1 MFNYLAEKIKNA
13 EVLESPF
20 KHIEIENFLSEEHL
34 NIILNDP
41 QIHFEKC
48 KDTSTLINK
57 ILTSDY
63 SIQSFPGC
71 CTDVND
77 YLNKLSKNDWPGEI
91 KGNPIESYG
100 ITFRISK
107 YKNKLIK
114 ELISYLNGS
123 EFQKALEN
131 KFIID
136 EPTDIIT
143 AIQKNLT
150 KYEICPHPDTRRK
163 ALTYL
168 LNINKDNS
176 VENYPVHTHLLE
188 FKKDYKWV
196 YEHWNKDIGYDRCW
210 VPWDWCNS
218 VKTIAK
224 NNSIVLFSPSSY
236 TLHAVKLDY
245 DHTNFQRTQIYGNL
259 MYSQVP
265 NVPQKNYKN
274 LK

>member
-13 EVLESPF
+13 KILESPF

-34 NIILNDP
+34 NIILNDS

-48 KDTSTLINK
+48 KDTLTLINK

-77 YLNKLSKNDWPGEI
+77 YLNRLSKNDWPGEV

-100 ITFRISK
+100 ITFRIHK
-107 YKNKLIK
+107 YRNEFIK
-114 ELISYLNGS
+114 ELISYLNGG

-131 KFIID
+131 KFIIN

-168 LNINKDNS
+168 LNINKNNS
-176 VENYPVHTHLLE
+176 VENYAVHTHLLE

-196 YEHWNKDIGYDRCW
+196 YEHWNKDVGYDRCW

-218 VKTIAK
+218 VKTITK

-245 DHTNFQRTQIYGNL
+245 DHTDFQRTQIYGNL